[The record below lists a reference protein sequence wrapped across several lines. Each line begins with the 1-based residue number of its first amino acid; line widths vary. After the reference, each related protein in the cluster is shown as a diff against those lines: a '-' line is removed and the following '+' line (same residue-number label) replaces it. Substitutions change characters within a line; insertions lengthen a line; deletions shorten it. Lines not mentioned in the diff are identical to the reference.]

1 MNYLSRF
8 PNWEDAIA
16 HLPLNPVSEDAL
28 EEARQ
33 ECEEVLTLLESQ
45 FLHGLMT
52 RDWAGFNHL
61 VRIFQ
66 NQEGN

>member
-16 HLPLNPVSEDAL
+16 HLSLNPVSEDAL

-33 ECEEVLTLLESQ
+33 ECEGVLTLLESQ
-45 FLHGLMT
+45 FLNGLMT
-52 RDWAGFNHL
+52 HDWTGFNNF

-66 NQEGN
+66 DQEGN